1 MEPDLIEEIAD
12 YLRNRFFGK
21 YRGTVEANTDMTG
34 RGRLDVK
41 VPAVLGEQV
50 VTAMPCVPYAGDGV
64 GLHLLPEVGTGVWVE
79 FEGGNPS
86 YPIWS
91 GFFWADGELPEQA
104 MANLKIL
111 KTQASKLSF
120 DDTSG
125 EVVLE
130 NNQGASTT
138 MTTEIA
144 HDAGGKV
151 TVAPASVTAE
161 AGTASVTVD
170 SSGVAASSGGVGDV
184 AVSSSGTSINN
195 GAMEVT

>member
-1 MEPDLIEEIAD
+1 MEPDLIEEVAD
-12 YLRNRFFGK
+12 FLRNRFFGK

-64 GLHLLPEVGTGVWVE
+64 GLHLLPEAGTGVWVE
-79 FEGGNPS
+79 FEGGDPS
-86 YPIWS
+86 YPIWT

-111 KTQASKLSF
+111 KTEASKLSF

-125 EVVLE
+125 EIVLE

-161 AGTASVTVD
+161 AGSASVTVD